1 MKPIL
6 TALMIL
12 MAQSVSLCHAN
23 MLTYGNFD
31 TPDNEWWA
39 DSGWTSW
46 GLGGRMRGAA
56 RGDGGRGVAAYGGA
70 ITNGTWMGF
79 YQDVPATSGVTYTF
93 TIWVRKEI
101 HYNEDSTELKLEW
114 KDSHYTDL
122 GGTFITNISRQAAP
136 TFIKFTLSGSTINPA
151 CAYVRPIVFTRWLTP
166 TNDQMTTMQFDD
178 ASLEAEP
185 AAVIEISQR
194 PWLAFG
200 IMFLAPIVGR
210 KLRKIRRIYLT
221 K

>member
-23 MLTYGNFD
+23 KLTYGNFD

-46 GLGGRMRGAA
+46 GLGGRMRWAA
-56 RGDGGRGVAAYGGA
+56 RGDGGRGVAAYGGEA
-70 ITNGTWMGF
+70 TNELGF
-79 YQDVPATSGVTYTF
+79 YQNVPATSGVTYTF

-101 HYNEDSTELKLEW
+101 NYNEEHTELKLEW
-114 KDSHYTDL
+114 KDSHYADL
-122 GGTFITNISRQAAP
+122 GGTFITNISSQAGP
-136 TFIKFTLSGSTINPA
+136 TFTKFTLSGSTINPA

-166 TNDQMTTMQFDD
+166 TNDQMTTMQLDD
-178 ASLEAEP
+178 ASLEVES
-185 AAVIEISQR
+185 AAVIEISQL

-200 IMFLAPIVGR
+200 IMFLAPMGGVN
-210 KLRKIRRIYLT
+210 LRKIRRIPLP

>member
-1 MKPIL
+1 MGEPAKL
-6 TALMIL
+6 
-12 MAQSVSLCHAN
+12 V
-23 MLTYGNFD
+23 
-31 TPDNEWWA
+31 
-39 DSGWTSW
+39 
-46 GLGGRMRGAA
+46 
-56 RGDGGRGVAAYGGA
+56 GVAEVICYFTLSYQYSFLSRRLSGREYCEVRRNTISGCIVYRETTSCLGA
-70 ITNGTWMGF
+70 
-79 YQDVPATSGVTYTF
+79 
-93 TIWVRKEI
+93 
-101 HYNEDSTELKLEW
+101 
-114 KDSHYTDL
+114 
-122 GGTFITNISRQAAP
+122 FITNISRQAAP

-185 AAVIEISQR
+185 AAVIEISQL

-210 KLRKIRRIYLT
+210 KLRKIRRIHLT